1 MSLLDGLTGALGQQ
15 AATAVAEKMGIDP
28 SLANIALGALVKN
41 HAQPVDTVGAAAQ
54 ETGISADVLGQVLNS
69 VGGVGGLGALVGALQ
84 GGAHVADPTQPNAA
98 APESGALGG
107 ILGSLGGLGGLAA
120 MIDRDGD
127 GNPLDELAGI
137 AGSFLNK
144 K

>member
-15 AATAVAEKMGIDP
+15 AAAAVAAKMGIDP

-54 ETGISADVLGQVLNS
+54 ETGLSPDVLGQVLNS
-69 VGGVGGLGALVGALQ
+69 VGGIGGLGALVGALQ
-84 GGAHVADPTQPNAA
+84 GGGQVADPTHPAA
-98 APESGALGG
+98 QAPAGGLGG
-107 ILGSLGGLGGLAA
+107 ILGGLGGLGGLAS
-120 MIDRDGD
+120 MIDQDGD

-137 AGSFLNK
+137 AGSFLK